1 MAQERGFL
9 NEERGILNDDE
20 ERGCLNDEGKEVV
33 FFLKTKNDDDRFYCI
48 LTLTTYPNLLL
59 LPWYNKYRIHFKYN
73 CTSLYHN
80 IK

>member
-20 ERGCLNDEGKEVV
+20 ERGCLNDEEKEVV

-73 CTSLYHN
+73 CTS
-80 IK
+80 

>member
-33 FFLKTKNDDDRFYCI
+33 FFENEER
-48 LTLTTYPNLLL
+48 
-59 LPWYNKYRIHFKYN
+59 R
-73 CTSLYHN
+73 
-80 IK
+80 